1 MFTVQE
7 FKKFYNLVDGFVSK
21 ETETFKFRFL
31 MQSLYDHRFKEEFE
45 HLIET
50 VHASNSPKLIDE
62 QFEYMRRLCVEKTNM
77 AENEVNE
84 EKKMDYS
91 LSALA
96 YFCLLESFNENSIF
110 SQEIEKMI
118 VKNFGEY
125 YLDILRGLDR
135 ENVSDDVK
143 QRNIKYNGESKKNKR
158 LASSDT
164 AKKYLIMK
172 KWQDKQRSF
181 SLKHIRPFYLIE
193 KKYIGEDISNLMEL
207 HKRTLIKRAL
217 EKLSQMELIP
227 LDLLSC
233 YCIAGVGEELVSIVG
248 GKARGLAVLNAA
260 GYNVPTTYIIPAGS
274 EVNEEVLSELSKEV
288 RYAVRSSATC
298 EDGKKFS
305 FAGIFESYLDVKIDS
320 IKDKVNAV
328 QNSTRNERV
337 EKYLQAHN
345 LKSTPKMAVIIQ
357 HYIEPEKAGVWLGN
371 KYNSGVLEWC
381 NGSGEKLVSG
391 KITPQIEEWES
402 GRRIVGAGDVV
413 SYKLVKDILNLQK
426 VIGEIADIEWCLK
439 NGDIY
444 MLQYRPVTA
453 KIQVENIMDS
463 KMNNSIIQGV
473 PASGGYVDG
482 NAKFI
487 GKNFRDVDWNSR
499 EILLAWFT
507 DPDWLDILQ
516 KASGLVTAVG
526 GMLCHAAIIAREL
539 EIPCVTGIGG
549 ENMKQIWGGGR
560 IKIDGYKGIV
570 EMIKEN

>member
-1 MFTVQE
+1 MFTVE
-7 FKKFYNLVDGFVSK
+7 KFKKFYELVDRFVSK

-31 MQSLYDHRFKEEFE
+31 MQSLSDYSFKEDFE

-50 VHASNSPKLIDE
+50 VRASNSPKLIDE
-62 QFEYMRRLCVEKTNM
+62 QFEYMRKLCVEKINM
-77 AENEVNE
+77 AESEVNE
-84 EKKMDYS
+84 TRKMEYL

-118 VKNFGEY
+118 VKDFGEY
-125 YLDILRGLDR
+125 YLDILSVLDR
-135 ENVSDDVK
+135 ENVSEDVK
-143 QRNIKYNGESKKNKR
+143 QRKIKYKGEGKESKR

-172 KWQDKQRSF
+172 KWQDQQRSF

-193 KKYIGEDISNLMEL
+193 KEYIGEDISNLMEL

-217 EKLSQMELIP
+217 KKMSQMELIP

-233 YCIAGVGEELVSIVG
+233 YCIAGVEEELASIVG
-248 GKARGLAVLNAA
+248 GKARGLAILNAA
-260 GYNVPTTYIIPAGS
+260 GYNVPTTYVMPIES
-274 EVNEEVLSELSKEV
+274 KLNEEMFSELSREV
-288 RYAVRSSATC
+288 TYAVRSSANC
-298 EDGKKFS
+298 EDGKEFS
-305 FAGIFESYLDVKIDS
+305 FAGIFESYLDVKTDS
-320 IKDKVNAV
+320 IKEKVNAV
-328 QNSTRNERV
+328 LNSTRNERV
-337 EKYLQAHN
+337 KKYLQAHN
-345 LKSTPKMAVIIQ
+345 LKSIPKMAIIIQ

-381 NGSGEKLVSG
+381 AGSGEKLVSG

-402 GRRIVGAGDVV
+402 GRRVAGTGEVV
-413 SYKLVKDILNLQK
+413 SFKLVKDILNFQK
-426 VIGEIADIEWCLK
+426 MIGEIADIEWCLK
-439 NGDIY
+439 SGKIY
-444 MLQYRPVTA
+444 MLQYRTVTA
-453 KIQVENIMDS
+453 KIQVKSIMDS
-463 KMNNSIIQGV
+463 EMKKSIIQGV

-487 GKNFRDVDWNSR
+487 GKNFRDVDWNSE

-560 IKIDGYKGIV
+560 VKIDGYKGIV